1 MAYAQWVYILLKIQG
16 SVGSTPVTL
25 WNVHLDTGKFYQYD
39 NKDEEVSRDTVQNIS
54 ISSGNSVGIAS
65 CGRSD
70 SPSGTEG
77 SFELWVGNTKI
88 CKIYWD
94 CPWGS
99 KRNTFTV
106 SEVNDEYLVEASGA
120 NIDSGAL
127 GNVTVKIG
135 KWD

>member
-1 MAYAQWVYILLKIQG
+1 MILIYLR
-16 SVGSTPVTL
+16 
-25 WNVHLDTGKFYQYD
+25 GKFYQYD

-54 ISSGNSVGIAS
+54 ISSGNSAGIAS

-106 SEVNDEYLVEASGA
+106 SEVNDEYLVEATGA

-135 KWD
+135 RWD